1 MTLER
6 NGTGT
11 ELATSVNFWNW
22 NGASYKNLPKE
33 RNGASSISNG
43 ALSTTDKYYVEKF
56 AGLHD
61 KAICLKEI
69 NAVQLQVFSLL

>member
-43 ALSTTDKYYVEKF
+43 ALSTTAFGLGMLALGYVVLESVLDC
-56 AGLHD
+56 A
-61 KAICLKEI
+61 
-69 NAVQLQVFSLL
+69 